1 MPVRRQQPQT
11 LRDSSGGRGY
21 GYGGSP
27 FGGRTSSPVGGFGP
41 DANALSRAGER
52 SYQSLYERIR
62 QEDERNREER
72 EDRPEEQSPV
82 DSFFH
87 GLYQFGSGL
96 AQGPE
101 DVRKL
106 AGADDPF
113 SQGLSF
119 VASLPLGTFGAMPQG
134 AAQAYE
140 AISGRGVADDDE
152 QVQHLDA
159 SQQVASGV
167 NAAINL
173 VGPWFGGSG
182 SMLRGGGRAIRAGIG
197 ALTGEAAEGAGR
209 KAAQEVA
216 ETGAKGLFRTI
227 AGEAAEEAG
236 EEFVQSLA
244 DDARNQT
251 ADEGSLGRAAQSA
264 ALGALGGG
272 IMSGAGY
279 GLNRLAAH
287 VTGQGATDGTE
298 AKPQEAAK
306 SDLPDANLRAQAYGT
321 GPVAPRHLSDSARE
335 VMRQRSEG
343 ASANWPASG
352 SMLVMPY
359 DNSFDMTQSKMGT
372 QDVRSIFYAPDNGRS
387 AERVAEDLGMSVEDA
402 TAMFEAPDW
411 EQRLTS
417 RVTELRDAGTPFKAW
432 WARNPATKGR
442 QPIQT
447 DVVELFPGRG
457 VMLHPTVVPYVGADA
472 DGDKMFATFNSSA
485 TENASYVTDLLVDP
499 ETGQLALDG
508 EAWARSGIGLAV
520 SRDAVKRAITGALE
534 DTGRTYRD
542 RSGREVTSTAADD
555 MDATVDSVVDDVMKG
570 VSTALGDEETGY
582 ADIARALV
590 RLRDSVNGVEGS
602 PYDGGKIVADA
613 VFRLSH
619 DESASFAQAVRN
631 VVSSYAGPVAG
642 PDVELGTVEP
652 TEAPGVPAQGR
663 LSGPPSMAR
672 LLVDMNMVT
681 YAIDQSRNSPF
692 RQNGQMGMIGKALPS
707 YIDDARTALKN
718 IWGQWATTGKME
730 NIIVSCLNETSQG
743 GSVENSIESLVNGYV
758 VSRTLAGNG
767 GLAPRGREER
777 AELYRRFVENRNESI
792 RMINEADKILT
803 TMGVVHDF
811 SHIEPKPLTFSEG
824 QDFLADDR
832 NAREFVRIM
841 RTVPMAELFDVTS
854 LSEDLRGLSLGE
866 MIDYSNRG
874 YRRLDRSVL
883 RAAGLDSSANEDFNR
898 MRDAS
903 ASTARMVSAKARD
916 DMESIT
922 RQLAAIA
929 SRMRDGA
936 LDPNDR
942 VAARYLLDVISQ
954 YVGPDAM
961 YDVGMV
967 DYATFL
973 NSEWGQELASGDVNR
988 ALNAVV
994 SLAYTGQ
1001 YRRLV
1006 LDLAAT
1012 EPDTPARASVVHR
1025 IQETARIDE
1034 LHAVV
1039 ANQLLESE
1047 DGYSQM
1053 LDVLTS
1059 LDVTYDEKVRGT
1071 REQFVDGAFGDLDV
1085 LVSAMRDRA
1094 TEFDM
1099 TDINS
1104 RRRKASQY
1112 MRSARMASYDDAI
1125 HQFDTFSKNVAK
1137 IDDYLFESA
1146 MDDIL
1151 HDSLVDID
1159 YDSAAMMLYDAT
1171 FFGNESIEKATIEVP
1186 AQQRANAIEV
1196 QRWGGPMAV
1205 TEKMVDAPLGRVS
1218 MHSFATNHY
1227 LLTSVLSGAMDGL
1240 YVYDPDRPWLD
1251 AKWTTRDSIF
1261 AEACGDGYDPHR
1273 GPTKNN
1279 WLTLLG
1285 KNPQLMAALSP
1296 QRVVVGEVSG
1306 SPVVGTG
1313 TTQSLSSMI
1322 EAYRN
1327 DKRFTG
1333 VADAE
1338 ARRNYAKARRR
1349 IRNRL
1354 NQIPGLL
1361 PKIATCIPGIE
1372 NIQQPSKIKRE
1383 LVKVMDEIV
1392 DYAMYRAMNT
1402 TGGIPDTDAQ
1412 RTLVDQRIDD
1422 FVHDVDQIIAS
1433 HSIMVESNRMADSA
1447 ARRAR
1452 KAAESN
1458 AAGFLVKN
1466 IVARQVNVDVVT
1478 GMSLSADLGPGID
1491 KEAIKAEARRVFDD
1505 TIGLHGIM
1513 LETFGDA
1520 GVVPTLRLS
1529 DEMLEAIDSTIDAST
1544 DIDDQ
1549 RKAELKAQVRD
1560 NPTKF
1565 VVDAAESSGWGE
1577 RILRDADVIPAT
1589 KDPGVAFERRALDR
1603 IHDLITRAGQR
1614 EQLTSGFD
1622 DDVLALIRD
1631 RDTEKLR
1638 ALKNRVNNM
1647 TAQRIIG
1654 DINLFYG
1661 SKANKNMLGLMMDVR
1676 DTEDKIL
1683 RVGRA
1688 AVAEVFPEG
1697 TTDQLRTWDVV
1708 PQMPRS
1714 TYNNPYVQALVTKL
1728 TATDVAAGEAPLRTG
1743 VNGIRYRTDVAY
1755 GMIDSDAICAEPP
1768 RALSSAELADFA
1780 SITRDFDLSEV
1791 RIARPIEPNTHLPVR
1806 LNMAQPGSASDQ
1818 AIASFQ
1824 YDPNGRGETWVLGSL
1839 TPEEIRLVTSGSYPH
1854 RVHVFVPTDCSDG
1867 LCCAHQHPSLDA
1879 STDSHLSIKNV
1890 INRINQ
1896 HAQEAMSI
1904 QLKKKPGALD
1914 VVGGTQDWARPGMV
1928 PRVVDV
1934 SGDPSGTVS
1943 DATWRKV
1950 HDEFAGARR
1959 AVTDSIAEFL
1969 ADKSMKALHFGR
1981 RQATVLANNVV
1992 VGMRLGFE
2000 RPDESVF
2007 YRVAPKGA
2015 LDNSAAL
2022 QGFVQSVVAEE
2033 PGAALATARVFESTF
2048 TETAMRG
2055 MTHVMDSPD
2064 PKGMSDEQLHELMR
2078 EGMTDLSR
2086 VGREEVSMADILAAV
2101 EPVGDAHSDTVIASN
2116 NPSRVI
2122 ALMDEMAGQRVSSLV
2137 KADRSDDLRAE
2148 LTESEERV
2156 INGFNR
2162 INRLRKDTGGT
2173 LTVTKV
2179 FVSGSRPPERYRD
2192 TAAVSRR
2199 NRTQEGLISELT
2211 EFVRRGRGGIAS
2223 LSDEIIVP
2231 RGSAIALDPD
2241 AVYEAISWSKRN
2253 KQPVAVPVDLIR
2265 NVGIGS
2271 ASYYTDGSVSARL
2284 QLGDESEA
2292 IDMALIYP
2300 YLVSDAIADV
2310 SQATSKNVQVPDV
2323 FMFME
2328 SLPGMSMIDGSSLYN
2343 SETVGTVISDRS
2355 LMQGSTVRSI
2365 TGGNVSGATRM
2376 ATTEEVGRI
2385 AAEVAAGDLS
2395 HVNLK
2400 GLLDNGA
2407 SNAEARQ
2414 LVSDYLSWFVG
2425 SSGDDVTRGTA
2436 SSGWVVSMLAT
2447 TDLATGEV
2455 VLTPVT
2461 LSESGPDVRIRNV
2474 LVEKRGD
2481 MVHVSYDAGVSLG
2494 DSLSGDG
2501 VPRIYGHKIAM
2512 TGVSYKSMGMAVE
2525 PGRWREVLGADM
2537 PKTMARVGGQQLA
2550 FDGVIDRFALAS
2562 RMADISPAQTTSS
2575 IWYFTR
2581 KVMPVNAYLEPDGNG
2596 GLRLREH
2603 LRRMMVEQPNTYTRQ
2618 MMISLIQG
2626 SGDQSARAAVES
2638 GEITLSDD
2646 PETNRL
2652 IQSVAMRSGRG
2663 SSLNDVLTSFS
2674 LTPEEVARILTYDPS
2689 AQDPTETFG
2698 SIPLRSGPAAR
2709 DIDFTMILNEIGT
2722 TPEHRARLFNFID
2735 PRLIPRDEAD
2745 DTGDGRHIFSYDGK
2759 MYVKVDGSN
2768 SKPLKVR
2775 AFIGPVLN
2783 LGKTNQE
2790 GTPSAEAKRGAQMRA
2805 SQALD
2810 MDMNHADRDFFL
2822 RMFAERTGR
2831 ADVFDALRVGPADG
2845 QVRDTE
2851 IAEGYQLAEEQVEMA
2866 RETMFDSPTQREY
2879 RRKLRS
2885 AGQVYERFYPVE
2897 DKRHDRLIESVTELS
2912 RVPEVASATKRLNE
2926 ALRGGS
2932 GNPRVSLSP
2941 DVVNMLVVTS
2951 ASDLFIEGRG
2961 QNSIPLGQYVQL
2973 INDMADNIEAGRLP
2987 IVNRVNKKTRES
2999 RVATALL
3006 PQQLA
3011 RHLWGLSPRLRQT
3024 FGDDF
3029 SQFRDAMMQEQQR
3042 TREITETQRDE
3053 GKKRSIYMLND
3064 WLMMNWGERPN
3075 SGHVWGETSMRDIIA
3090 SDDVF
3095 IQAVYGKTFD
3105 EQQVKA
3111 TKEMSKR
3118 NAERIAAQ
3126 AAFNDSGIESRVE
3139 DEGSRAGFVSRYD
3152 TRQRGVISG
3161 FLRNASELS
3170 KFMSMLNPFI
3180 SAANVADR
3188 VVHQGFT
3195 DAMMQWS
3202 MNNGVGPYKSNFVPD
3217 QNVVRMG
3224 ARSNDASK
3232 VFDAIFYA
3240 SIDGNEAELMSSIH
3254 GMQDIDNYLAQRRER
3269 MESDRLFLIPRKA
3282 VDAVFEFSGG
3292 GKVFQDR
3299 QISIWFNQFSRIIS
3313 SDRFASQFGPG
3324 GVPLLTRV
3332 DGGRTILEQRWE
3344 QDPGM
3349 LLAEVFSDRNNPY
3362 YVAAR
3367 QALNAS
3373 RAGEATQAN
3382 IMYSLYQ
3389 AVAKRS
3395 PAFEFF
3401 STTFVSKF
3409 MLYSTNMAGRV
3420 LNLVAP
3426 MSAVNYLATDLAARR
3441 LDPTGRLGF
3450 EEMQM
3455 YTSFREA
3462 LAVDAMHM
3470 APAILALVVGMIPGL
3485 LEPPE
3490 DEDKRGN
3497 PDEWTIMGMRIGDDW
3512 LISDIMGLGLP
3523 LATFFASARTGDMRF
3538 DLLWNGITQ
3547 ACYSNP
3553 VLKASTAVEVFFDP
3567 ESSFHDME
3575 DQFNRDQEAYA
3586 DAPGGSPDPLTWMS
3600 GQLAAGSVS
3609 YLSQFVTPSFVRE
3622 LLTSYPLQQYEV
3634 SYKLVEQMD
3643 ERGQVVVDPDTG
3655 LPAYQAVSYTEAQI
3669 RRITRNQ
3676 PVMGLLAD
3684 IFSGAWLTGRTG
3696 YTGFEMPRTVYY
3708 DDAQLESMRM
3718 FSVNDE
3724 NGDPLPADQQQEK
3737 VLAVLSVLMA
3747 NDDMEELAAS
3757 GFYIDYDTRMMVGD
3771 TIHDILNQMAQT
3783 YSEMRETGQLDYYV
3797 LGNGDFSTGQAIGE
3811 QIKQDY
3817 YAERDFWNSLYYD
3830 KLWSEPLA
3838 TRLTTYNR
3846 YNTTYARD
3854 DNGEVYATGQYRSIN
3869 PLFWHAPGTLADGTP
3884 TAGWENDWNSVSAVT
3899 GQAMDQRALIP
3910 TEAGRLDVPDI
3921 DSLGDDS
3928 NDGWSASWPGYAYSR
3943 STDGD
3948 GYGDGYGYGGSGG
3961 GYRRS
3966 YGRRSYGR
3974 GGGGGGYSPS
3984 IYSRLPNVYAPSA
3997 KTMYAERVY
4006 GPNYDYLRPNFETKG
4021 SREAYKRSDI

>member
-1 MPVRRQQPQT
+1 MPVMRQQPQT
-11 LRDSSGGRGY
+11 LGDGSGGRGY

-27 FGGRTSSPVGGFGP
+27 VGGRTYSPVGGFGP

-62 QEDERNREER
+62 QEDERNREDQKDE
-72 EDRPEEQSPV
+72 PEEQNPV

-87 GLYQFGSGL
+87 SLYQFGSGL

-106 AGADDPF
+106 AGADDPV

-134 AAQAYE
+134 LAQGYE
-140 AISGRGVADDDE
+140 FAFGRGVADDDE
-152 QVQHLDA
+152 AVQHLDA
-159 SQQVASGV
+159 NQRAASLV
-167 NAAINL
+167 NAGINL

-182 SMLRGGGRAIRAGIG
+182 SMLRGGYRALRAGIG
-197 ALTGEAAEGAGR
+197 SLTGEVAESAGK

-216 ETGAKGLFRTI
+216 EAGAKGLFRTV
-227 AGEAAEEAG
+227 AGEAAEEGG

-251 ADEGSLGRAAQSA
+251 TDEGSFGRAVQSA
-264 ALGALGGG
+264 AMGALGGG

-287 VTGQGATDGTE
+287 MTGQSADTKT
-298 AKPQEAAK
+298 KPEQAAK
-306 SDLPDANLRAQAYGT
+306 SDLPDANLRAQTYGT

-343 ASANWPASG
+343 SSANWPASG

-372 QDVRSIFYAPDNGRS
+372 QDVRSIFYAPDNGKS
-387 AERVAEDLGMSVEDA
+387 AERVAQDLRMSVKDA

-417 RVTELRDAGTPFKAW
+417 RVSGLRNAGTPFRAW
-432 WARNPATKGR
+432 WARNPATKGK
-442 QPIQT
+442 QPIRT

-485 TENASYVTDLLVDP
+485 TENASYITDLLVDP
-499 ETGQLALDG
+499 ETGELALDG

-520 SRDAVKRAITGALE
+520 SRDAVRRAITDALKN
-534 DTGRTYRD
+534 TKRTYKD
-542 RSGREVTSTAADD
+542 RNGKKVTRTAAEG
-555 MDATVDSVVDDVMKG
+555 MDATIDSVVDDVMKG
-570 VSTALGDEETGY
+570 VSTALGDETAGY

-590 RLRDSVNGVEGS
+590 RLRDSVNGIKGS

-619 DESASFAQAVRN
+619 DQSASFAQAVRN
-631 VVSSYAGPVAG
+631 VVSSYTGPVAG
-642 PDVELGTVEP
+642 PDVELGTVDP

-767 GLAPRGREER
+767 GLAPRGKAERE
-777 AELYRRFVENRNESI
+777 ALYRRFVENRNESI
-792 RMINEADKILT
+792 KMIEEADKILT

-811 SHIEPKPLTFSEG
+811 SHIEPKPLTFSED

-841 RTVPMAELFDVTS
+841 RTVPVAELFDVTN

-866 MIDYSNRG
+866 MVDYSNRG

-883 RAAGLDSSANEDFNR
+883 RAAGLDAAANEDFNR

-929 SRMRDGA
+929 SRMRDDA

-942 VAARYLLDVISQ
+942 VAARYLLDVVSQ

-973 NSEWGQELASGDVNR
+973 NSEWGRELASGDVNR

-1039 ANQLLESE
+1039 ANQILESE

-1071 REQFVDGAFGDLDV
+1071 KEQFVDGAFGDLDV

-1112 MRSARMASYDDAI
+1112 MRSAKMASYDDAI

-1151 HDSLVDID
+1151 QDSLVDID

-1218 MHSFATNHY
+1218 MHSFVTNHY

-1251 AKWTTRDSIF
+1251 AAWVTRDSIF
-1261 AEACGDGYDPHR
+1261 EAACGDGYDPHR

-1285 KNPQLMAALSP
+1285 KNPQLMSALSP
-1296 QRVVVGEVSG
+1296 QRVVVGEANG

-1313 TTQSLSSMI
+1313 TTQSLDSMI

-1354 NQIPGLL
+1354 NQLPGLL

-1372 NIQQPSKIKRE
+1372 NMQQPSKIKRE
-1383 LVKVMDEIV
+1383 LVRVMDELV
-1392 DYAMYRAMNT
+1392 DYAMYRAMHT
-1402 TGGIPDTDAQ
+1402 EGGIDDTDAR
-1412 RTLVDQRIDD
+1412 RTLTNQRLND
-1422 FVHDVDQIIAS
+1422 FVHDVDQIIATYN
-1433 HSIMVESNRMADSA
+1433 ITAMANRMADSA

-1452 KAAESN
+1452 REAEN
-1458 AAGFLVKN
+1458 EAAGFLIKSL
-1466 IVARQVNVDVVT
+1466 VAQQVGVDPVT
-1478 GMSLSADLGPGID
+1478 NEEIDRDFTLGIDGNAIMDEANRILDDILGIYGILLETSTGPGIEPTIALTD
-1491 KEAIKAEARRVFDD
+1491 GMIKS
-1505 TIGLHGIM
+1505 IN
-1513 LETFGDA
+1513 ET
-1520 GVVPTLRLS
+1520 
-1529 DEMLEAIDSTIDAST
+1529 IDSSTTID
-1544 DIDDQ
+1544 DK
-1549 RKAELKAQVRD
+1549 RKAELKAQVKN
-1560 NPTKF
+1560 NPARF
-1565 VVDAAESSGWGE
+1565 LVDAVVSSGWDE
-1577 RILRDADVIPAT
+1577 RILHDADVIPAT
-1589 KDPGVAFERRALDR
+1589 KNPGAAFERKVLDR
-1603 IHDLITRAGQR
+1603 VHDLVRKAGQS
-1614 EQLTSGFD
+1614 EQLTERFD
-1622 DDVLALIRD
+1622 EDLVALIRD
-1631 RDTEKLR
+1631 RDTDKLR
-1638 ALKNRVNNM
+1638 KFKDRINGM
-1647 TAQRIIG
+1647 TSQRIIG
-1654 DINLFYG
+1654 DVNLFYG
-1661 SKANKNMLGLMMDVR
+1661 AKANKNMLGLMIETR

-1683 RVGRA
+1683 CIGRE

-1697 TTDQLRTWDVV
+1697 TTDQLRSWPVT
-1708 PQMPRS
+1708 PQMPHS

-1728 TATDVAAGEAPLRTG
+1728 TATDVSAGEAPLRTG

-1755 GMIDSDAICAEPP
+1755 GMIDSDVICDEPP
-1768 RALSSAELADFA
+1768 RALTSAELADFA
-1780 SITRDFDLSEV
+1780 SITKDFDLSEV
-1791 RIARPIEPNTHLPVR
+1791 RIARPIEPNTKLPVR
-1806 LNMAQPGSASDQ
+1806 LDRAQPGSASDQ
-1818 AIASFQ
+1818 CIASFQ
-1824 YDPNGRGETWVLGSL
+1824 YDPDGRGRTWVLGSL

-1879 STDSHLSIKNV
+1879 STDSYLSIKNV

-1914 VVGGTQDWARPGMV
+1914 VVGGTQDWARAGMV
-1928 PRVVDV
+1928 PKVVDV

-1950 HDEFAGARR
+1950 HDEFVGARR

-1969 ADKSMKALHFGR
+1969 ADSSMKALHFGR
-1981 RQATVLANNVV
+1981 KQATVLANNVV

-2000 RPDESVF
+2000 RPDGSVF
-2007 YRVAPKGA
+2007 YRVAPKCA
-2015 LDNSAAL
+2015 LDNVAML

-2064 PKGMSDEQLHELMR
+2064 PKGMSDEQLHEAMH
-2078 EGMTDLSR
+2078 EGMTDLSQ
-2086 VGREEVSMADILAAV
+2086 VGREEVQISDILAAI

-2137 KADRSDDLRAE
+2137 KADRSDDLRAD

-2156 INGFNR
+2156 IKGFNR
-2162 INRLRKDTGGT
+2162 VHKLEKTYGGT
-2173 LTVTKV
+2173 LTVSKV
-2179 FVSGSRPPERYRD
+2179 FVSSGRPPERYRD
-2192 TAAVSRR
+2192 TAAASRLSR
-2199 NRTQEGLISELT
+2199 SQAGLISELT

-2223 LSDEIIVP
+2223 LPDDIVVP
-2231 RGSAIALDPD
+2231 RGAAVALDPD
-2241 AVYEAISWSKRN
+2241 AVYEAIAWSKRN
-2253 KQPVAVPVDLIR
+2253 KQPVAVPVDLIK

-2271 ASYYTDGSVSARL
+2271 ASYYTDSSVSARMRVN
-2284 QLGDESEA
+2284 DENEA
-2292 IDMALIYP
+2292 IDMVLIYP

-2365 TGGNVSGATRM
+2365 TGGNVNGATRM
-2376 ATTEEVGRI
+2376 ATTEEVGRV
-2385 AAEVAAGDLS
+2385 ATEAAAGDLS

-2414 LVSDYLSWFVG
+2414 LVSDYLNWFVG
-2425 SSGDDVTRGTA
+2425 SDGDDVTRGTA

-2501 VPRIYGHKIAM
+2501 VPRLYGHKIAL
-2512 TGVSYKSMGMAVE
+2512 TGVSYKSMGMAIE

-2537 PKTMARVGGQQLA
+2537 PKTMARIGGRQLP
-2550 FDGVIDRFALAS
+2550 FDGVIDRFALGS

-2581 KVMPVNAYLEPDGNG
+2581 KMMPVNAYLEPDGKG

-2618 MMISLIQG
+2618 MMVSLIQG
-2626 SGDQSARAAVES
+2626 NGDQSARNAVES

-2652 IQSVAMRSGRG
+2652 IQAVAMRSGRG

-2674 LTPEEVARILTYDPS
+2674 LTQEEVERLLAHDPS
-2689 AQDPTETFG
+2689 AQDPVDTFG

-2709 DIDFTMILNEIGT
+2709 DIDFTMVLNEIGT

-2735 PRLIPRDEAD
+2735 PRLMPMNEAD

-2759 MYVKVDGSN
+2759 MYVKVDNSN
-2768 SKPLKVR
+2768 SKPLKTR

-2790 GTPSAEAKRGAQMRA
+2790 GTPSSQAKRGAQMRA

-2831 ADVFDALRVGPADG
+2831 TDVFDALRRGPADG
-2845 QVRDTE
+2845 QIQDADV
-2851 IAEGYQLAEEQVEMA
+2851 AEGYQLADEQVQMA
-2866 RETMFDSPTQREY
+2866 RETMFDSQTQREY
-2879 RRKLRS
+2879 RRKLRN

-2897 DKRHDRLIESVTELS
+2897 DKRHDRLIESVAELS
-2912 RVPEVASATKRLNE
+2912 RIPEVASATKRLNQ
-2926 ALRGGS
+2926 ALRGGV

-2951 ASDLFIEGRG
+2951 ASDLFIEGKG

-2973 INDMADNIEAGRLP
+2973 INDMADNIEAGKLP
-2987 IVNRVNKKTRES
+2987 IVNRVNKKTRKS

-3006 PQQLA
+3006 PQHLA
-3011 RHLWGLSPRLRQT
+3011 RHLWGLSPKLRQT
-3024 FGDDF
+3024 FGEDF
-3029 SQFRDAMMQEQQR
+3029 AQFRDAMMQEQQR

-3064 WLMMNWGERPN
+3064 WLMMNWGEQPN
-3075 SGHVWGETSMRDIIA
+3075 SGHVWGETSMHDIIS

-3105 EQQVKA
+3105 EQQIRA

-3118 NAERIAAQ
+3118 NAERAAAQ
-3126 AAFNDSGIESRVE
+3126 AAFNDSGIETRVE

-3152 TRQRGVISG
+3152 TRRRGVISN
-3161 FLRNASELS
+3161 FLRNLSELA
-3170 KFMSMLNPFI
+3170 KFMAMLNPFI
-3180 SAANVADR
+3180 SGANITDR

-3195 DAMMQWS
+3195 DAMMKWC

-3217 QNVVRMG
+3217 QNVVKMG
-3224 ARSNDASK
+3224 ARSNDAAK

-3254 GMQDIDNYLAQRRER
+3254 GMQDIDNYLAQRKER
-3269 MESDRLFLIPRKA
+3269 MENDRLFLIPRKA
-3282 VDAVFEFSGG
+3282 VDWVFEVSGG
-3292 GKVFQDR
+3292 GKVFQDK

-3313 SDRFASQFGPG
+3313 SDKFASQFGPN
-3324 GVPLLTRV
+3324 GVPLLTKV
-3332 DGGRTILEQRWE
+3332 DSGRTILEQRWE

-3367 QALNAS
+3367 QALETS

-3382 IMYSLYQ
+3382 ILHALHQ
-3389 AVAKRS
+3389 AAAKRF
-3395 PAFEFF
+3395 PAYEFF
-3401 STTFVSKF
+3401 STTFLSKF
-3409 MLYSTNMAGRV
+3409 MLYSTNMIGRT

-3426 MSAVNYLATDLAARR
+3426 MSAVNYLVTDWAARKF
-3441 LDPTGRLGF
+3441 DPTGKWGF
-3450 EEMQM
+3450 EEKQM

-3470 APAILALVVGMIPGL
+3470 APAILALIVGMIPGL

-3490 DEDKRGN
+3490 DENKRGN
-3497 PDEWTIMGMRIGDDW
+3497 PDEWTILGMRIGDDW

-3523 LATFFASARTGDMRF
+3523 LATFFASVRTGDVRF
-3538 DLLWNGITQ
+3538 DLVWNGMTQ
-3547 ACYSNP
+3547 ALYSNP
-3553 VLKASTAVEVFFDP
+3553 VMKASTAIEMLLDP
-3567 ESSFHDME
+3567 ESSFHDLE
-3575 DQFNRDQEAYA
+3575 DRFAQDQEDYA
-3586 DAPGGSPDPLTWMS
+3586 DAPGGSPDPLTWVS
-3600 GQLAAGSVS
+3600 GQMAGGTVS

-3622 LLTSYPLQQYEV
+3622 LFTSYPFQQYEV

-3643 ERGQVVVDPDTG
+3643 ERGQVVMDPDTG
-3655 LPAYQAVSYTEAQI
+3655 LPAYQAVSYTESQI

-3696 YTGFEMPRTVYY
+3696 FIGFEMPRTVYY

-3747 NDDMEELAAS
+3747 NDDMEALAAS
-3757 GFYIDYDTRMMVGD
+3757 GFYIDYDTRLMVGD
-3771 TIHDILNQMAQT
+3771 TIHDILNQMSLT

-3797 LGNGDFSTGQAIGE
+3797 LGNGDFSTGQAIAE
-3811 QIKQDY
+3811 QIKQAY

-3846 YNTTYARD
+3846 YNTTYALD
-3854 DNGEVYATGQYRSIN
+3854 DDGNVYATGQYRSIN

-3928 NDGWSASWPGYAYSR
+3928 NDGWSDSWPGYAYSR

-3948 GYGDGYGYGGSGG
+3948 GDDSGFGYPGRGG
-3961 GYRRS
+3961 GYRR
-3966 YGRRSYGR
+3966 RSGG
-3974 GGGGGGYSPS
+3974 GGGGGGYSPN

>member
-11 LRDSSGGRGY
+11 LGDGSGGRGY
-21 GYGGSP
+21 GYDGSLVGGS
-27 FGGRTSSPVGGFGP
+27 THSPVGGFGP

-62 QEDERNREER
+62 QEDERNREEQKD
-72 EDRPEEQSPV
+72 EPEEQNPV

-87 GLYQFGSGL
+87 SLYQFGSGL

-106 AGADDPF
+106 AGADDPV

-134 AAQAYE
+134 LAQGYE
-140 AISGRGVADDDE
+140 FAFGRGVADDDE
-152 QVQHLDA
+152 LVQHLDA
-159 SQQVASGV
+159 NQRAASLV
-167 NAAINL
+167 NAGINL
-173 VGPWFGGSG
+173 AGPWFGGSG
-182 SMLRGGGRAIRAGIG
+182 SMLRGGYRALRAGIG
-197 ALTGEAAEGAGR
+197 SLTGEVAESAGK

-216 ETGAKGLFRTI
+216 EAGARGVFRTI
-227 AGEAAEEAG
+227 AGETVEEAG

-251 ADEGSLGRAAQSA
+251 TDEGSFGRAVQSA
-264 ALGALGGG
+264 AMGALGGG

-287 VTGQGATDGTE
+287 MTGQSADTKT
-298 AKPQEAAK
+298 KPEQAAK

-335 VMRQRSEG
+335 VMRQRSDG
-343 ASANWPASG
+343 SSANWPASG

-387 AERVAEDLGMSVEDA
+387 AERVAQDLRMSVEDA
-402 TAMFEAPDW
+402 TTMFEAPDW

-417 RVTELRDAGTPFKAW
+417 RVSELRNTGTPFRAW
-432 WARNPATKGR
+432 WARNPATKGK
-442 QPIQT
+442 QPIRT

-485 TENASYVTDLLVDP
+485 TENASYITDLLVDP
-499 ETGQLALDG
+499 ETGELALNG

-520 SRDAVKRAITGALE
+520 SRDAVRRAITDALKN
-534 DTGRTYRD
+534 TKRTYRD
-542 RSGREVTSTAADD
+542 RNGQEVTRTAADG
-555 MDATVDSVVDDVMKG
+555 MDDTIDSVVDDVMKG
-570 VSTALGDEETGY
+570 VSTALGNETAGY

-590 RLRDSVNGVEGS
+590 RLRDSVNGIKGS

-619 DESASFAQAVRN
+619 DQSASFVQAVRN
-631 VVSSYAGPVAG
+631 VVSSYTGPVAG
-642 PDVELGTVEP
+642 PDVELGTVDP
-652 TEAPGVPAQGR
+652 TEAPGVPAQGM

-767 GLAPRGREER
+767 GLAPRSREER

-792 RMINEADKILT
+792 KMIEEADKILT

-811 SHIEPKPLTFSEG
+811 SHIEPKPLTFSED

-841 RTVPMAELFDVTS
+841 RTVPVAELFDVTN

-883 RAAGLDSSANEDFNR
+883 RAAGLDSAANDDFNR

-903 ASTARMVSAKARD
+903 ASTARMVSTKARD

-929 SRMRDGA
+929 SRMRDGV

-942 VAARYLLDVISQ
+942 VAARYLLDVVSQ

-1012 EPDTPARASVVHR
+1012 EPDTPARASVIHR

-1047 DGYSQM
+1047 DGYSKM

-1059 LDVTYDEKVRGT
+1059 LDVTYEEKVRGT
-1071 REQFVDGAFGDLDV
+1071 KEQFVDGAFGDLDV

-1125 HQFDTFSKNVAK
+1125 HQFDVFSKNVAK

-1151 HDSLVDID
+1151 QDSLVDID

-1218 MHSFATNHY
+1218 MHSFVTNHY
-1227 LLTSVLSGAMDGL
+1227 LLTSILSGAMDGL
-1240 YVYDPDRPWLD
+1240 YVYDPDQPWLD
-1251 AKWTTRDSIF
+1251 AAWVTRDSIF
-1261 AEACGDGYDPHR
+1261 EAACGDGYDPRR

-1285 KNPQLMAALSP
+1285 KNPQLMSALSP
-1296 QRVVVGEVSG
+1296 QRVVVGEANG

-1313 TTQSLSSMI
+1313 TTQGLDSMI

-1354 NQIPGLL
+1354 NQLPGLL
-1361 PKIATCIPGIE
+1361 PKIATCISGIE
-1372 NIQQPSKIKRE
+1372 NMQQPSRIKRE
-1383 LVKVMDEIV
+1383 LVRVMDELV
-1392 DYAMYRAMNT
+1392 DYAMYRAMHT
-1402 TGGIPDTDAQ
+1402 EGGIDDTDAR
-1412 RTLVDQRIDD
+1412 RTLTNQRLND
-1422 FVHDVDQIIAS
+1422 FVHDVDQIIATYN
-1433 HSIMVESNRMADSA
+1433 ITAMANRMADSA

-1452 KAAESN
+1452 REAEN
-1458 AAGFLVKN
+1458 EAAGFLIKSL
-1466 IVARQVNVDVVT
+1466 VARQVDVDPVT
-1478 GMSLSADLGPGID
+1478 NEGIDRDFTLGIDSNAIMDEANRILNDVLGIYGILLETSTGPGI
-1491 KEAIKAEARRVFDD
+1491 EP
-1505 TIGLHGIM
+1505 TIALTDGMIESIN
-1513 LETFGDA
+1513 ET
-1520 GVVPTLRLS
+1520 
-1529 DEMLEAIDSTIDAST
+1529 IDSSTTIDNK
-1544 DIDDQ
+1544 
-1549 RKAELKAQVRD
+1549 RKAELKAQVKNSPAR
-1560 NPTKF
+1560 F
-1565 VVDAAESSGWGE
+1565 LVDAVVSSGWDE
-1577 RILRDADVIPAT
+1577 RILHDADVIPAT
-1589 KDPGVAFERRALDR
+1589 KNPGAAFERKVLDR
-1603 IHDLITRAGQR
+1603 VHDLVRKAGQS
-1614 EQLTSGFD
+1614 EQLTERFD
-1622 DDVLALIRD
+1622 EDLVALIRD
-1631 RDTEKLR
+1631 RDTDKLR
-1638 ALKNRVNNM
+1638 KFKDRINGM
-1647 TAQRIIG
+1647 TSQRIIG
-1654 DINLFYG
+1654 DVNLFYG
-1661 SKANKNMLGLMMDVR
+1661 AKANKNMLGLMIEIR

-1683 RVGRA
+1683 RIGRE

-1697 TTDQLRTWDVV
+1697 TTDQLRSWPVT
-1708 PQMPRS
+1708 PQMPHS

-1728 TATDVAAGEAPLRTG
+1728 TATDVSAGEAPLRTG

-1755 GMIDSDAICAEPP
+1755 GMIDSDVICNEPP
-1768 RALSSAELADFA
+1768 RVLSSAELADFA

-1791 RIARPIEPNTHLPVR
+1791 RIARPIEPNTKKPVSLDTAR
-1806 LNMAQPGSASDQ
+1806 PGSASDQ
-1818 AIASFQ
+1818 CIASFQ
-1824 YDPNGRGETWVLGSL
+1824 YDPDGRGKTWVLGSL
-1839 TPEEIRLVTSGSYPH
+1839 TPEEISLVTSGSYPH

-1879 STDSHLSIKNV
+1879 STDSYLSIKNV

-1914 VVGGTQDWARPGMV
+1914 VVGGTQDWAADGMV
-1928 PRVVDV
+1928 PKVIDV

-1950 HDEFAGARR
+1950 SDEFVEARR
-1959 AVTDSIAEFL
+1959 AVTDHIAQFL
-1969 ADKSMKALHFGR
+1969 SDKSMEDLHFGR
-1981 RQATVLANNVV
+1981 KQATVLANNVV
-1992 VGMRLGFE
+1992 VGMRLGFV
-2000 RPDESVF
+2000 RPDGSVF
-2007 YRVAPKGA
+2007 HRVAPKAA

-2022 QGFVQSVVAEE
+2022 QAFAQSVVEEE
-2033 PGAALATARVFESTF
+2033 PGATLATARVFESTF

-2055 MTHVMDSPD
+2055 MMHVMDSPD
-2064 PKGMSDEQLHELMR
+2064 PMGMSDEQLHEVMR
-2078 EGMTDLSR
+2078 DGMTDLSQ
-2086 VGREEVSMADILAAV
+2086 VGREEVQISDILAAI

-2137 KADRSDDLRAE
+2137 KTDRSDDLRAD

-2156 INGFNR
+2156 IKGFNR
-2162 INRLRKDTGGT
+2162 VHKLEKMHGGT
-2173 LTVTKV
+2173 LTVSKV
-2179 FVSGSRPPERYRD
+2179 FVSSGRPPERYRD
-2192 TAAVSRR
+2192 TAATSRLSR
-2199 NRTQEGLISELT
+2199 SQAGLISELT

-2223 LSDEIIVP
+2223 LPDEIVVP
-2231 RGSAIALDPD
+2231 RGAAVALDPD
-2241 AVYEAISWSKRN
+2241 AVYEAIAWSKRN
-2253 KQPVAVPVDLIR
+2253 KQPVAVPVDLIK

-2271 ASYYTDGSVSARL
+2271 ASYYTDSSVSARMRVN
-2284 QLGDESEA
+2284 DENEA
-2292 IDMALIYP
+2292 IDMVLIYP

-2365 TGGNVSGATRM
+2365 TGGNVNGATRM
-2376 ATTEEVGRI
+2376 ATTEEVGRV
-2385 AAEVAAGDLS
+2385 ATEAAAGDLS

-2407 SNAEARQ
+2407 SNADARQ
-2414 LVSDYLSWFVG
+2414 LVSDYLNWFVG
-2425 SSGDDVTRGTA
+2425 SYGDDVTRGTA

-2501 VPRIYGHKIAM
+2501 VPRLYGHKIAM
-2512 TGVSYKSMGMAVE
+2512 TGVSYKSMGMAIE

-2537 PKTMARVGGQQLA
+2537 PKTMARIGGRQLP
-2550 FDGVIDRFALAS
+2550 FDGVIDRFALGS

-2581 KVMPVNAYLEPDGNG
+2581 KMMPVNAYLEPDGKG

-2618 MMISLIQG
+2618 MMVSLIQG
-2626 SGDQSARAAVES
+2626 NGDQSARNAVES

-2652 IQSVAMRSGRG
+2652 IQAVAMRSGRG

-2674 LTPEEVARILTYDPS
+2674 LTQEEVARLLAHDPS
-2689 AQDPTETFG
+2689 AQDPVDTFG

-2709 DIDFTMILNEIGT
+2709 DIDFTMVLNEIGT

-2735 PRLIPRDEAD
+2735 PRLMPMNEAD

-2759 MYVKVDGSN
+2759 MYVKVDNSN
-2768 SKPLKVR
+2768 SKPLKTR

-2790 GTPSAEAKRGAQMRA
+2790 GTPSDQAKRGAQMRA

-2810 MDMNHADRDFFL
+2810 MDMNHSDRDFFL

-2831 ADVFDALRVGPADG
+2831 TDVFDALRRGPADG
-2845 QVRDTE
+2845 QIQDADV
-2851 IAEGYQLAEEQVEMA
+2851 AEGYQLADEQVQMA
-2866 RETMFDSPTQREY
+2866 RETMFDSQTQREY
-2879 RRKLRS
+2879 RRKLRN

-2897 DKRHDRLIESVTELS
+2897 DKRHDRLIESVAELS
-2912 RVPEVASATKRLNE
+2912 RIPEVASATKRLNQ
-2926 ALRGGS
+2926 ALRGGV

-2951 ASDLFIEGRG
+2951 ASDLFIEGKG

-2973 INDMADNIEAGRLP
+2973 INDMADNIEAGKLP

-3011 RHLWGLSPRLRQT
+3011 RHLWGLSPKLRQT
-3024 FGDDF
+3024 FGEDF
-3029 SQFRDAMMQEQQR
+3029 AQFRDAMMQEQQR

-3075 SGHVWGETSMRDIIA
+3075 SGHVWGETSMHDIIS

-3095 IQAVYGKTFD
+3095 IQAVYSKTFD
-3105 EQQVKA
+3105 EQQIRA

-3118 NAERIAAQ
+3118 NAERAAAQ
-3126 AAFNDSGIESRVE
+3126 AAFNDSGIETRVE

-3152 TRQRGVISG
+3152 TRRRGVISN
-3161 FLRNASELS
+3161 FLRNLSELS
-3170 KFMSMLNPFI
+3170 KFMAMLNPFI
-3180 SAANVADR
+3180 SAANITDR

-3195 DAMMQWS
+3195 DAMMKWC
-3202 MNNGVGPYKSNFVPD
+3202 MNNGAGPYKSNFVPD
-3217 QNVVRMG
+3217 QNVVKMG
-3224 ARSNDASK
+3224 ARSNDAAK

-3254 GMQDIDNYLAQRRER
+3254 GMQDIDDYLAQRKER
-3269 MESDRLFLIPRKA
+3269 MANDRLFFIPRRV
-3282 VDAVFEFSGG
+3282 VDWVFEVSGG
-3292 GKVFQDR
+3292 GKIFQDR

-3313 SDRFASQFGPG
+3313 SDKFASQFGPN
-3324 GVPLLTRV
+3324 GVPLLTKV
-3332 DGGRTILEQRWE
+3332 DSGRTILEQRWE

-3367 QALNAS
+3367 QALETS

-3382 IMYSLYQ
+3382 ILHALHQ
-3389 AVAKRS
+3389 AAAKRF
-3395 PAFEFF
+3395 PAYEFF
-3401 STTFVSKF
+3401 STTFLSKF
-3409 MLYSTNMAGRV
+3409 MLYSTNMIGRT

-3426 MSAVNYLATDLAARR
+3426 MSAVNYLVTDWAARK
-3441 LDPTGRLGF
+3441 LDPTGKWGF
-3450 EEMQM
+3450 EEKQM

-3490 DEDKRGN
+3490 DENKRGN
-3497 PDEWTIMGMRIGDDW
+3497 PDEWTILGARIGDDW
-3512 LISDIMGLGLP
+3512 LISDIMGLGVP
-3523 LATFFASARTGDMRF
+3523 LATFFASVRTGDVRF
-3538 DLLWNGITQ
+3538 DLVWNGMTQ
-3547 ACYSNP
+3547 ALYSNP
-3553 VLKASTAVEVFFDP
+3553 VMKASTAIEMLLDP
-3567 ESSFHDME
+3567 ESSFHDLE
-3575 DQFNRDQEAYA
+3575 DRFAQDQEDYA
-3586 DAPGGSPDPLTWMS
+3586 DAPGGSPDPLTWLS
-3600 GQLAAGSVS
+3600 GQMAGGTVS
-3609 YLSQFVTPSFVRE
+3609 YLSQFVTPSFVRD
-3622 LLTSYPLQQYEV
+3622 LLTSYPLQQYER
-3634 SYKLVEQMD
+3634 SYKLVEQTD
-3643 ERGQVVVDPDTG
+3643 ERGQVIIDPDTG
-3655 LPAYQAVSYTEAQI
+3655 LPAYQETNYIDAQI
-3669 RRITRNQ
+3669 RRVTRNQ
-3676 PVMGLLAD
+3676 PVMGMLAD
-3684 IFSGAWLTGRTG
+3684 IFSGAWLTGGTG

-3718 FSVNDE
+3718 LSVNDE
-3724 NGDPLPADQQQEK
+3724 NGNPLPADQQQEK

-3747 NDDMEELAAS
+3747 NDDMEALAAS
-3757 GFYIDYDTRMMVGD
+3757 GFYIDYDTRMMVSD
-3771 TIHDILNQMAQT
+3771 TIHDILNQMSLT
-3783 YSEMRETGQLDYYV
+3783 YSEMRETGQLDYYY
-3797 LGNGDFSTGQAIGE
+3797 LGNGDFNTGQAIAE
-3811 QIKQDY
+3811 QIKQNY

-3846 YNTTYARD
+3846 YNTTYALD
-3854 DNGEVYATGQYRSIN
+3854 DDGNVYATGQYRSIN
-3869 PLFWHAPGTLADGTP
+3869 PLFWHAPGTTADGTP

-3928 NDGWSASWPGYAYSR
+3928 NDGWSDSWPGYAYSR

-3948 GYGDGYGYGGSGG
+3948 GDDSGFGYPGRGG
-3961 GYRRS
+3961 GYRR
-3966 YGRRSYGR
+3966 RSGG
-3974 GGGGGGYSPS
+3974 GGGGGGYSPN

>member
-11 LRDSSGGRGY
+11 LDGGSGGRGY
-21 GYGGSP
+21 GYGGSAS
-27 FGGRTSSPVGGFGP
+27 GGRTSSPVGGFGP
-41 DANALSRAGER
+41 DANALSRAGDR
-52 SYQSLYERIR
+52 TYRSLYERIR
-62 QEDERNREER
+62 QEDERSREEER
-72 EDRPEEQSPV
+72 DEPLEQTPV
-82 DSFFH
+82 DAFFH

-96 AQGPE
+96 AQGPQA
-101 DVRKL
+101 VRDL
-106 AGADDPF
+106 NESDDPVSRALGF
-113 SQGLSF
+113 T
-119 VASLPLGTFGAMPQG
+119 VSLPLGTFGAMPQG

-140 AISGRGVADDDE
+140 AAFGRGVADDDDE
-152 QVQHLDA
+152 VQRLDA
-159 SQQVASGV
+159 SQKAASAV
-167 NAAINL
+167 NAGINL

-216 ETGAKGLFRTI
+216 ETGARGLFRTV

-244 DDARNQT
+244 DDARFET
-251 ADEGSLGRAAQSA
+251 ADDGSLGRAAQSA
-264 ALGALGGG
+264 AMGALGGAM
-272 IMSGAGY
+272 MSGAGY
-279 GLNRLAAH
+279 GLNRLAARM
-287 VTGQGATDGTE
+287 TGQSASDGTE
-298 AKPQEAAK
+298 ARPEEQSK

-343 ASANWPASG
+343 PSADWPASG

-372 QDVRSIFYAPDNGRS
+372 QDVRSIFHAPDNGKS
-387 AERVAEDLGMSVEDA
+387 AERVAQGLGMSVEDA

-411 EQRLTS
+411 EQRLTD
-417 RVTELRDAGTPFKAW
+417 RVSELRDAGTPFRAW

-472 DGDKMFATFNSSA
+472 DGDKMFATFNPSA
-485 TENASYVTDLLVDP
+485 TENASYITDLLVDP

-520 SRDAVKRAITGALE
+520 SRDAVRKAVTGALK
-534 DTGRTYRD
+534 DAKRTYRD
-542 RSGREVTSTAADD
+542 RSTGQEVTRTAAEG
-555 MDATVDSVVDDVMKG
+555 MGATVDGVVDDVMRG
-570 VSTALGDEETGY
+570 VSTALGDEQAGY
-582 ADIARALV
+582 ADVARALV
-590 RLRDSVNGVEGS
+590 RLRDAVNGIKGS
-602 PYDGGKIVADA
+602 PYDGGKVVADA

-619 DESASFAQAVRN
+619 DESASFARAVTN
-631 VVSSYAGPVAG
+631 VVSSYVGPASG
-642 PDVELGTVEP
+642 PDVELGTVNP
-652 TEAPGVPAQGR
+652 TDAPGVPAQGR

-692 RQNGQMGMIGKALPS
+692 RQNGQLGMIGKALPS
-707 YIDDARTALKN
+707 YVDDALTALKN

-767 GLAPRGREER
+767 GMAPRVR
-777 AELYRRFVENRNESI
+777 AEREALYRRFVESRNESI
-792 RMINEADKILT
+792 KMIQEADKILT

-811 SHIEPKPLTFSEG
+811 SHIEPKPLTLSEG
-824 QDFLADDR
+824 QDFMADER

-841 RTVPMAELFDVTS
+841 RTVPMAELFDVTN
-854 LSEDLRGLSLGE
+854 LTEDLRGLSLGE
-866 MIDYSNRG
+866 MVDYSNRG

-883 RAAGLDSSANEDFNR
+883 RAAGLDDTANEDFNR

-903 ASTARMVSAKARD
+903 TSTARMVSARASD
-916 DMESIT
+916 DLGYVT
-922 RQLAAIA
+922 RRLAAIA

-936 LDPNDR
+936 LSPNDR
-942 VAARYLLDVISQ
+942 VEARYLLDVVSQ

-961 YDVGMV
+961 FDVGMV

-973 NSEWGQELASGDVNR
+973 NSEWGRELASGDVGR

-994 SLAYTGQ
+994 SIAYTGQ
-1001 YRRLV
+1001 YRNLV
-1006 LDLAAT
+1006 RDLADT

-1047 DGYSQM
+1047 DGYSSM

-1059 LDVTYDEKVRGT
+1059 LDVTYEEKARGA

-1112 MRSARMASYDDAI
+1112 MRSARTASWDDAI

-1151 HDSLVDID
+1151 QDSLVDVD

-1171 FFGNESIEKATIEVP
+1171 FFGNDSIEKATIEVP

-1205 TEKMVDAPLGRVS
+1205 TEKMVDAPLGRVP

-1227 LLTSVLSGAMDGL
+1227 LLTSVLSGAMEGL

-1251 AKWTTRDSIF
+1251 ARWTTRDTIF
-1261 AEACGDGYDPHR
+1261 AEVCGDGYDPRR

-1285 KNPQLMAALSP
+1285 KHPQFLSALSP
-1296 QRVVVGEVSG
+1296 QRVVVGEANG
-1306 SPVVGTG
+1306 RPVVGTG
-1313 TTQSLSSMI
+1313 TTKSLDSMI
-1322 EAYRN
+1322 EGYRN

-1333 VADAE
+1333 IEDAE
-1338 ARRNYAKARRR
+1338 ARRNYARARRR

-1392 DYAMYRAMNT
+1392 DYAMYRAMHT
-1402 TGGIPDTDAQ
+1402 EGGIDDTDAQ
-1412 RTLVDQRIDD
+1412 RTLVNQRLDG
-1422 FVHDVDQIIAS
+1422 FARDVDQIIAT
-1433 HSIMVESNRMADSA
+1433 HSIMVEANRMADSA

-1452 KAAESN
+1452 RAAESN
-1458 AAGFLVKN
+1458 VAGFLVNN
-1466 IVARQVNVDVVT
+1466 IVARQVGVDAVT
-1478 GMSLSADLGPGID
+1478 GTPLSADLGPGID
-1491 KEAIKAEARRVFDD
+1491 REAIKAEARRVFDD

-1513 LETFGDA
+1513 LETSADS
-1520 GVVPTLRLS
+1520 GVVPSLRLS
-1529 DEMLEAIDSTIDAST
+1529 DGMLDTIDKTIDAST

-1560 NPTKF
+1560 NPTRF
-1565 VVDAAESSGWGE
+1565 LVDAVESSGWGE
-1577 RILRDADVIPAT
+1577 RILRDSDVIPAT
-1589 KDPGVAFERRALDR
+1589 VNPGDEFERRALDR
-1603 IHDLITRAGQR
+1603 VHELVTRAGQR
-1614 EQLTSGFD
+1614 EQLTGKFD
-1622 DDVLALIRD
+1622 DDVLGLIRK
-1631 RDTEKLR
+1631 RDTDGLR

-1661 SKANKNMLGLMMDVR
+1661 SKANKNMLGLMMDMR
-1676 DTEDKIL
+1676 DVEDKIL

-1697 TTDQLRTWDVV
+1697 TTDQLRTWDEA

-1768 RALSSAELADFA
+1768 RPLNSAELADFA

-1791 RIARPIEPNTHLPVR
+1791 RIARPIEPNTRQPVR
-1806 LNMAQPGSASDQ
+1806 LDRAQPGSASDQ
-1818 AIASFQ
+1818 AVASFQ
-1824 YDPNGRGETWVLGSL
+1824 YDPDGRGKTWVLGSL

-1867 LCCAHQHPSLDA
+1867 LCCAHQHPSLNA
-1879 STDSHLSIKNV
+1879 STDSYLSIKNV

-1904 QLKKKPGALD
+1904 QLKKKSGALD
-1914 VVGGTQDWARPGMV
+1914 VVGGTQDWARNGMV
-1928 PRVVDV
+1928 PRVIDV
-1934 SGDPSGTVS
+1934 SGDPSGAVS
-1943 DATWRKV
+1943 VATWRRV
-1950 HDEFAGARR
+1950 HDEFASARR
-1959 AVTDSIAEFL
+1959 AVTDSIAGFL
-1969 ADKSMKALHFGR
+1969 ADESMKDLHFGR

-2000 RPDESVF
+2000 RPDGSVF
-2007 YRVAPKGA
+2007 HRVAPKAA
-2015 LDNSAAL
+2015 LDNADML

-2033 PGAALATARVFESTF
+2033 PGSVLATARVFESTF

-2055 MTHVMDSPD
+2055 MTHVMDAPD
-2064 PKGMSDEQLHELMR
+2064 PREMSDRQLHELMR
-2078 EGMTDLSR
+2078 EGMTDLSQ
-2086 VGREEVSMADILAAV
+2086 VGREEVPMTDILAAV

-2156 INGFNR
+2156 INSFNR
-2162 INRLRKDTGGT
+2162 VNRLRKNHGGT

-2192 TAAVSRR
+2192 TAAVSRL

-2231 RGSAIALDPD
+2231 RGAAIALDPD

-2253 KQPVAVPVDLIR
+2253 KQPVAVPSDLVE

-2271 ASYYTDGSVSARL
+2271 ASYYTDGSVAAQL
-2284 QLGDESEA
+2284 LLGDGSEA
-2292 IDMALIYP
+2292 IDMVLMYP

-2310 SQATSKNVQVPDV
+2310 SQATSKNVQVPDI

-2328 SLPGMSMIDGSSLYN
+2328 SLPGMSMVDGSSLYN

-2376 ATTEEVGRI
+2376 ATTEEVGHI
-2385 AAEVAAGDLS
+2385 ASEAAAGDLS

-2425 SSGDDVTRGTA
+2425 SDGSDVTRGTA
-2436 SSGWVVSMLAT
+2436 SSGWAVSMLAT
-2447 TDLATGEV
+2447 EDLATGDV

-2501 VPRIYGHKIAM
+2501 VPRLYGHKIAM

-2537 PKTMARVGGQQLA
+2537 PKTMARVGGRQLP

-2581 KVMPVNAYLEPDGNG
+2581 KVMPVNAYLEPDGKG

-2603 LRRMMVEQPNTYTRQ
+2603 LRRMMVEQPSTYTRE
-2618 MMISLIQG
+2618 MMVSLIQG

-2652 IQSVAMRSGRG
+2652 IKSVAMRSGRG

-2674 LTPEEVARILTYDPS
+2674 LTKDEIARILTHDAS
-2689 AQDPTETFG
+2689 AQDPMSTFG
-2698 SIPLRSGPAAR
+2698 TIPLRSGPAAR
-2709 DIDFTMILNEIGT
+2709 DIDFTMVLNEIGT

-2735 PRLIPRDEAD
+2735 PRLMPRDEAD
-2745 DTGDGRHIFSYDGK
+2745 DTGDGRHVFSYDGK
-2759 MYVKVDGSN
+2759 MYVKVDDSAT
-2768 SKPLKVR
+2768 KPLKVR

-2790 GTPSAEAKRGAQMRA
+2790 GTPSDQAKRGAQMRA

-2831 ADVFDALRVGPADG
+2831 ADVFDAMRRGPADG
-2845 QVRDTE
+2845 QIQDAE
-2851 IAEGYQLAEEQVEMA
+2851 LAEGYQLAEEQVEMA
-2866 RETMFDSPTQREY
+2866 RLTMFDSQTQREY
-2879 RRKLRS
+2879 RRKLRD

-2897 DKRHDRLIESVTELS
+2897 DRRHDRLIESVTELS

-2951 ASDLFIEGRG
+2951 ASDLFIEGKG

-2973 INDMADNIEAGRLP
+2973 VNDMADNVEAGRLP

-2999 RVATALL
+2999 RVATTLL

-3011 RHLWGLSPRLRQT
+3011 RHLWGLSPKLRQT

-3029 SQFRDAMMQEQQR
+3029 AQFREAMMAEQQR

-3053 GKKRSIYMLND
+3053 GKKRAVFMLND

-3075 SGHVWGETSMRDIIA
+3075 SGHVWGETSMSDIIA
-3090 SDDVF
+3090 GDDAF
-3095 IQAVYGKTFD
+3095 IQAIYGRSFD
-3105 EQQVKA
+3105 DQQVMA
-3111 TKEMSKR
+3111 TKEMAKR

-3126 AAFNDSGIESRVE
+3126 AAFNDTGIETRVE

-3152 TRQRGVISG
+3152 TRQRGVISN
-3161 FLRNASELS
+3161 FLRNMSELS

-3180 SAANVADR
+3180 SVANVADR

-3202 MNNGVGPYKSNFVPD
+3202 MNNGVGPYKSDFVPD
-3217 QNVVRMG
+3217 QGVVKMG
-3224 ARSNDASK
+3224 ARSNDAAK

-3240 SIDGNEAELMSSIH
+3240 SIDGNEAELMSGIH
-3254 GMQDIDNYLAQRRER
+3254 GMQDIDNYLSERRER
-3269 MESDRLFLIPRKA
+3269 MESDRLFLIPRRA
-3282 VDAVFEFSGG
+3282 VDWVFEMAGG

-3313 SDRFASQFGPG
+3313 SKRFADQFGPG

-3332 DGGRTILEQRWE
+3332 ESGRTILEQRWE
-3344 QDPGM
+3344 QEPGM
-3349 LLAEVFSDRNNPY
+3349 LLAEVFSDRSNPY

-3367 QALNAS
+3367 QALNMS

-3382 IMYSLYQ
+3382 IMYALYQ
-3389 AVAKRS
+3389 HLAKRS

-3401 STTFVSKF
+3401 STTFVSRF
-3409 MLYSTNMAGRV
+3409 MLYSTNMTGRI

-3426 MSAVNYLATDLAARR
+3426 VSAVNHLVTDWAARR
-3441 LDPTGRLGF
+3441 LDPTGKFGF

-3455 YTSFREA
+3455 YTSLREA

-3470 APAILALVVGMIPGL
+3470 APAVLALIVGMVPGL

-3512 LISDIMGLGLP
+3512 LISDIMGIGLP
-3523 LATFFASARTGDMRF
+3523 LATFFASTRTGDVRF
-3538 DLLWNGITQ
+3538 DLLWNGFTQ
-3547 ACYSNP
+3547 ACYNNP
-3553 VLKASTAVEVFFDP
+3553 VLKASTVVEALFDP
-3567 ESSFHDME
+3567 ESSFHDLE
-3575 DQFNRDQEAYA
+3575 AQFAQDQEAYA
-3586 DAPGGSPDPLTWMS
+3586 DAPGGSPDPLTWIS
-3600 GQLAAGSVS
+3600 GQLAGGSVS

-3622 LLTSYPLQQYEV
+3622 LFTSYPFQQYER
-3634 SYKLVEQMD
+3634 SYKLAEQTD
-3643 ERGQVVVDPDTG
+3643 ERGQVILDPETG
-3655 LPAYQAVSYTEAQI
+3655 LPAYQEVSYTDAQI
-3669 RRITRNQ
+3669 RRVTRNQ

-3696 YTGFEMPRTVYY
+3696 YTAFEMPRTVYY

-3718 FSVNDE
+3718 LSVNDE
-3724 NGDPLPADQQQEK
+3724 NGDPLPADQQQER
-3737 VLAVLSVLMA
+3737 VLAVISILMA

-3854 DNGEVYATGQYRSIN
+3854 DNGEIYATGQYRSIN

-3928 NDGWSASWPGYAYSR
+3928 NDGWSSSWPGYAYSR

-3948 GYGDGYGYGGSGG
+3948 GDGSGYGYGGGGG
-3961 GYRRS
+3961 GYRRR
-3966 YGRRSYGR
+3966 YGGYRRG
-3974 GGGGGGYSPS
+3974 GGGGGGYSPN

-3997 KTMYAERVY
+3997 RTMYAERVY